1 MRNIIQAAI
10 QQIQGGGKADP
21 ATATKEQEVSN
32 GEPTTVDAFESVT
45 DSDDILGMEANP
57 DDVVDAS
64 ESTPDGSPVS
74 DPKAA
79 KPHTDPKAKQ
89 ATPDKEVI
97 TISDDKGR
105 RKVTIDYSDRASIKK
120 AFEMMHGARKWQAER
135 DRLAS
140 AEKDLSEKYK
150 KVSTVMDALEEAYRN
165 GGELGVIDVISGK
178 PGASAEFIR
187 RQVDRAKF
195 LERASPEEKEQLAQ
209 KERLEHL
216 EREHQRLRSEGEER
230 EKRISLEREAAEL
243 QNMESRVHPSFEK
256 YRFEGKLG
264 SAEDEDMFDE
274 MLWNTA
280 LKRLKPYEEK
290 GVEITKELVD
300 QEFRTV
306 ASALRKRVGAAA
318 EKKAAQ
324 VVDQKKRE
332 ATENVQ
338 ASTMNAYSK
347 GGAAAEAQDMIKRGD
362 FFSLFKKH
370 GSAMSKK

>member
-1 MRNIIQAAI
+1 MSGNIIQAAI
-10 QQIQGGGKADP
+10 QQLQGGKAE
-21 ATATKEQEVSN
+21 TAPTTQEQESN
-32 GEPTTVDAFESVT
+32 GEPTTVDASESVT
-45 DSDDILGMEANP
+45 DSDDILSMEASP
-57 DDVVDAS
+57 DALDAS
-64 ESTPDGSPVS
+64 ESTPEGSTEGNPV
-74 DPKAA
+74 KTAA
-79 KPHTDPKAKQ
+79 KQEKQ
-89 ATPDKEVI
+89 GSATPDKEVI

-150 KVSTVMDALEEAYRN
+150 KVSTVMEALEAAYRD

-178 PGASAEFIR
+178 PGASAEFVR

-230 EKRISLEREAAEL
+230 EKRISVEREAAEL

-290 GVEITKELVD
+290 GVAITKELVD

-370 GSAMSKK
+370 GSAMGRK